1 MAVVERRLKSGK
13 KVYYAAVRQG
23 SRVIYKHC
31 GGSKR
36 LAAEVSA
43 QYSVAA
49 RNNRLPTMRDIKFSA
64 LTDKFFADGCHGRRG
79 QTVAAYQSRAKNHL
93 TPFFGDLKVRQ
104 GVTVE
109 RVNQW
114 VGWMRERSKG
124 DACIK
129 SAFTALSSILTYA
142 VDINLITD
150 NPCRRVR
157 LRIAATGGV
166 DYIITPEQTKS
177 LIQNTPERNGD
188 RCLLAFLA
196 LTGCRPSEGV
206 ETRWRDISFSSK
218 TVVISRTATRA
229 ADKTNPTKTG
239 KSRVVPLSP
248 SLARMLGVWKR
259 ETNGSGD
266 DLVFPAVRGGR
277 RDPQKYAADVFR
289 PALTRAGLAVPDGS
303 RSLYLLRKSLASN
316 LLNAGESIK
325 LVSTMLGQSEAV
337 CLRHYARVRTEDTS
351 AAMHRFDAMMTTTH
365 DRDAESE
372 VA

>member
-1 MAVVERRLKSGK
+1 MAVVERRLKNGK

-79 QTVAAYQSRAKNHL
+79 QTIAAYQSRAKNHL
-93 TPFFGDLKVRQ
+93 TPFFDDIRVRQ

-109 RVNQW
+109 RLHQW
-114 VGWMRERSKG
+114 VGWMRERSCS
-124 DACIK
+124 DATTR
-129 SAFTALSSILTYA
+129 SAATTLSAILSYG

-150 NPCRRVR
+150 NPSRR
-157 LRIAATGGV
+157 LRLSRVTTGGV
-166 DYIITPEQTKS
+166 DYILSPAEVQS
-177 LIQNTPERNGD
+177 LIRSTPERNGD
-188 RCLLAFLA
+188 RYLLAFLA
-196 LTGCRPSEGV
+196 LTGCRPSEGT
-206 ETRWRDISFSSK
+206 EIRWRDIAF
-218 TVVISRTATRA
+218 TRNEVVISRTATKS

-239 KSRVVPLSP
+239 KGLVVPLTP
-248 SLARMLGVWKR
+248 TLAKMLGDWKR
-259 ETNGSGD
+259 KINGSGD

-277 RDPQKYAADVFR
+277 RDPQRFAADAFR
-289 PALTRAGLAVPDGS
+289 PSLTRAGLAVPDGS

-351 AAMHRFDAMMTTTH
+351 AAMHRFDAMMTAH